1 MLLASTHP
9 HDDLSIKVLGARVV
23 LWPMDR
29 PCRRRVLT
37 DAGVDTQVGVRLGR
51 VLQVVGDVGSR
62 LALVGHTPC
71 LEVGALLTTMCLRLR
86 ERQQDD

>member
-1 MLLASTHP
+1 MLLTSTHP
-9 HDDLSIKVLGARVV
+9 HDDLCIKVLGAWVV

-29 PCRRRVLT
+29 PCRRCVLT
-37 DAGVDTQVGVRLGR
+37 DAGVDARVGVRLGR
-51 VLQVVGDVGSR
+51 VLRVVGDAGCR

-71 LEVGALLTTMCLRLR
+71 LEVRALLATMCLRLR

>member
-9 HDDLSIKVLGARVV
+9 HDDLYIKVLGARVV

-29 PCRRRVLT
+29 PCRRHVLT
-37 DAGVDTQVGVRLGR
+37 DAGVDARVGVCLGR
-51 VLQVVGDVGSR
+51 VLWVVGDGGR
-62 LALVGHTPC
+62 HLALVGHTPS

-86 ERQQDD
+86 EREQDD